1 MAQVSVSGGAIARR
15 KAPFP
20 LELYRSSVGKKY
32 VMAVTGVVLI
42 GFVIGH
48 MLGNLKMYL
57 GAATNGRYEIDHYGE
72 FLREMG
78 APILPH
84 GVLLWIVRL
93 VLIASFAAHMHAAY
107 ALTMVNRRARVVS
120 YQSKRD
126 YVAANWASRS
136 MRYTGIIVILFV
148 FWHLAD
154 LTWGLTSDRFQ
165 HGDVYNNLDAT
176 LSRWWVA
183 LLYIVANLALGVHLF
198 HGVWSLFQSLGF
210 SNPKFN
216 VYRRYAAIAIAVIVV
231 IGNVSFPVAIL
242 TGIVDSPVIRG

>member
-1 MAQVSVSGGAIARR
+1 MAQVSFSGGSARR

-20 LELYRSSVGKKY
+20 IELYRSAVGKKY
-32 VMAVTGVVLI
+32 VMALTGLVLI

-57 GAATNGRYEIDHYGE
+57 GAASTGRYEIDHYGE

-78 APILPH
+78 SPILPH
-84 GVLLWIVRL
+84 GVLLWIIRF
-93 VLIASFAAHMHAAY
+93 VLIGAFVAHMHAAY
-107 ALTMVNRRARVVS
+107 SLTVMNRKARTVR

-136 MRYTGIIVILFV
+136 MRYTGLIVIAFV

-154 LTWGLTSDRFQ
+154 LTWGLTSDRFE

-176 LSRWWVA
+176 ISRWWVA
-183 LLYIVANLALGVHLF
+183 IFYVVANLALGVHLF
-198 HGVWSLFQSLGF
+198 HGVWSLFQSMGW
-210 SNPKFN
+210 SNPRFN
-216 VYRRYAAIAIAVIVV
+216 AWRRQIAVAIAALVV